1 MCLYKSC
8 TYCSWNHIVNFCSSC
23 TVPPRQHL
31 QPPIQRLPVSDDSTS
46 DPCMTTAPPTPVQRL
61 PVSDEQPVYTCA
73 SGFVQPIY
81 NQRAAPPVYACAS
94 PPLDLLSAYR
104 SVYNDNWSPTSI
116 DFTCI
121 FYLYFDFYFPFF
133 WKMPLYIFCKFWFFS
148 SISFFIFIVVNIL
161 FFLMKKWVGCCFPFK
176 IFFTHPN

>member
-8 TYCSWNHIVNFCSSC
+8 TYCSWNPIVNFYSSC

-31 QPPIQRLPVSDDSTS
+31 QPPVQRLPVSDDSTS
-46 DPCMTTAPPTPVQRL
+46 DPYMTTAPLTPVQRL
-61 PVSDEQPVYTCA
+61 PVSDEQPVYTRA

-81 NQRAAPPVYACAS
+81 SQRAAPPAYACAS

-104 SVYNDNWSPTSI
+104 SVYNHDRSPTSI

-121 FYLYFDFYFPFF
+121 FYLYFYFYFPFF
-133 WKMPLYIFCKFWFFS
+133 WKMPLYIFCKFCFFFFYFLFYFHCCKYS
-148 SISFFIFIVVNIL
+148 S
-161 FFLMKKWVGCCFPFK
+161 FLMEKWVGCCLPFK
-176 IFFTHPN
+176 FFFTHPN